1 MLNGPYSLPR
11 NPAVVNAFS
20 SSASPTSMRWPM
32 LMKAGTAGSSG
43 PSVRAMIEPMCGA
56 ATVCGGTYPVCQWY

>member
-20 SSASPTSMRWPM
+20 SSPSPTSNRWPM
-32 LMKAGTAGSSG
+32 LMNAGTAGFSG
-43 PSVRAMIEPMCGA
+43 PSVRAIDAPMCGA
-56 ATVCGGTYPVCQWY
+56 ATVCGGA